1 MVMPDEFISLAE
13 ETNLILDVGNW
24 VLETAC
30 AQIVDW
36 AKRPE
41 TRELIVAINVSA
53 RQFHQPDFVERVL
66 GALDSSG
73 ADPGRLKLEL
83 TESMLLDNVE
93 NVIAKMNQLK
103 QKGLCFSLDDFG
115 TGYSSLA
122 YLSRLPMDQLKID
135 KSFVQNLLAD
145 PHCGAIAQTI
155 IALGQTLGL
164 SVIAEGVEAEE
175 QLEFLERM
183 GCKSFQGYLFGKPL
197 SIMDFERLLSPEYS

>member
-1 MVMPDEFISLAE
+1 M
-13 ETNLILDVGNW
+13 
-24 VLETAC
+24 C
-30 AQIVDW
+30 QIVDW